1 MVNGNGEELKQKT
14 LDLLRHNPEGLTI
27 ADISK
32 KLGAHRQT
40 VTKYIFELKGAK
52 KIRIRT
58 IGPASLV
65 YLNGGVRHA

>member
-1 MVNGNGEELKQKT
+1 MVNSNGEMLKQKA

-40 VTKYIFELKGAK
+40 VTKYIFELKGAN

-58 IGPASLV
+58 IGSASLV
-65 YLNGGVRHA
+65 YLNGGGKYA